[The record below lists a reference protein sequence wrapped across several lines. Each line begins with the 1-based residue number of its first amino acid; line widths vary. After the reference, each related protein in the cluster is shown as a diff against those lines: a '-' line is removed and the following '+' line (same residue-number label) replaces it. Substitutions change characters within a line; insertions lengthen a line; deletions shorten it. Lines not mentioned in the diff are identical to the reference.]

1 MKNIHTFESFL
12 NENLNEGKISLA
24 DFYEKNIDKHNTEK
38 SFVSAAIKMG
48 FKEADVEQLLGN
60 IEQGGDSY
68 LKLSADVF
76 NEGKLVGDEWKAWL
90 DIEEAIRGIYIKY
103 NKKVDPKKIS
113 EFIQEHVDEYKM
125 VGPTLK

>member
-1 MKNIHTFESFL
+1 MKNIQTFESFL
-12 NENLNEGKISLA
+12 NESFHAPDGTPIGVDQMHRPIAANEA
-24 DFYEKNIDKHNTEK
+24 
-38 SFVSAAIKMG
+38 
-48 FKEADVEQLLGN
+48 
-60 IEQGGDSY
+60 
-68 LKLSADVF
+68 
-76 NEGKLVGDEWKAWL
+76 KLVGDDWKAWL

>member
-12 NENLNEGKISLA
+12 NGDSHSK
-24 DFYEKNIDKHNTEK
+24 NTEEIET
-38 SFVSAAIKMG
+38 SAN
-48 FKEADVEQLLGN
+48 EA
-60 IEQGGDSY
+60 
-68 LKLSADVF
+68 
-76 NEGKLVGDEWKAWL
+76 KLVGDDWKAWL

>member
-1 MKNIHTFESFL
+1 MKNIPTFESFL
-12 NENLNEGKISLA
+12 NEDSHSK
-24 DFYEKNIDKHNTEK
+24 NTEELEA
-38 SFVSAAIKMG
+38 SAN
-48 FKEADVEQLLGN
+48 EA
-60 IEQGGDSY
+60 
-68 LKLSADVF
+68 
-76 NEGKLVGDEWKAWL
+76 KLVGDEWKAWL